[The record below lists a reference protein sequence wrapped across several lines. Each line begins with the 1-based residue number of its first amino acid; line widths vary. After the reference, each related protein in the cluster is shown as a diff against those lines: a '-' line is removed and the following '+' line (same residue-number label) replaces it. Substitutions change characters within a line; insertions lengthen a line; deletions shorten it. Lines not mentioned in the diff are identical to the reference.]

1 MSSSGE
7 LIVANWVYSLHL
19 SGASKKIYVTIKPP
33 INAAEFSYTIQL
45 SPFVCLS
52 HTTRAH
58 QTKRSGRNSRPISA
72 EIALPRSDSKAQIKS
87 PCFFLQVSPF
97 LVNNLRFMVKL
108 INVINVKI
116 HKNERKWLYSSNNEN
131 LTCWDKIIT
140 ANFYICTDEIPV
152 EIQIPNL
159 KNKQTDTSF
168 TKCVVGL
175 CYFFVIILTQL

>member
-1 MSSSGE
+1 MASIGE

-19 SGASKKIYVTIKPP
+19 SGASKQIYVTIKPP
-33 INAAEFSYTIQL
+33 INAAEFSYTIEL
-45 SPFVCLS
+45 SPFLCFS

-58 QTKRSGRNSRPISA
+58 QTTRSERNSRPISA
-72 EIALPRSDSKAQIKS
+72 EIALPRSDSKAQLKS
-87 PCFFLQVSPF
+87 PCFFFQVSAF
-97 LVNNLRFMVKL
+97 LVNNLRFM
-108 INVINVKI
+108 VINVKI

-131 LTCWDKIIT
+131 LTYWDKRIT

-152 EIQIPNL
+152 VNQIPNL